1 MKTMTAL
8 AALSIALGLALPAQA
23 QVVIISAKNPIS
35 KLTKE
40 QVAQI
45 FLGQAKTFVTGG
57 MAEPL
62 DLAEGSELRRDFY
75 QKALNKPPA
84 QMKAYWSKME
94 FSGSGHAPK
103 ALANSADVVK
113 LVAENPRYIGYV
125 EAGAVNAGV
134 KVVLTL

>member
-1 MKTMTAL
+1 MKIIAMFASLAL
-8 AALSIALGLALPAQA
+8 VSASALPAQA
-23 QVVIISAKNPIS
+23 QVVIVSAKNPIS

-45 FLGQAKTFVTGG
+45 FLGQSHTFITGG
-57 MAEPL
+57 AAEPVDQAETS
-62 DLAEGSELRRDFY
+62 DLRKDFY

-94 FSGSGHAPK
+94 FSGSGRAPK
-103 ALANSADVVK
+103 ALANSAEVVK
-113 LVAENPRYIGYV
+113 LVAENPKYIGYV
-125 EAGAVNAGV
+125 EADAVNAGV